1 MIRGDDQVKSLS
13 LYDRTSPLGGM
24 YILFTVNRLQML
36 YFILIMPL
44 YLVHPYMIWAIV
56 VMGIF
61 SQLNLM
67 LLSKWFSSDI
77 SAKGYQG
84 FVQLLGERMVRFF
97 ALIGLIFFIFKITV
111 ITLGYVEIV
120 HQFIFPTMDRNWLVL
135 SIVLISCY
143 VAAQGMEKTIQ
154 FIVTVFL
161 CSVWIIIVY
170 IPFFLPPIAS
180 IHDLYPLIPT
190 DWSSQNW
197 RGLLFIW
204 SSLSGSE
211 YLICLVPW
219 LKPKQQLTKYLTIAN
234 TISVV
239 EYLFLFVASLLFYG
253 SHYLSKNNYPVV
265 NMIRYLQS
273 PVFERIDIILISV
286 HMFHYVFVISIF
298 LLYFYGAIRVILGRL
313 HKQTTRIGYVCSCIT
328 FLGYIIVVNEWF
340 WKAGAQQN
348 TWHELQIWLG
358 AITFLLV
365 PVLLFAIMKVKGR
378 A

>member
-1 MIRGDDQVKSLS
+1 
-13 LYDRTSPLGGM
+13 
-24 YILFTVNRLQML
+24 
-36 YFILIMPL
+36 MPL
-44 YLVHPYMIWAIV
+44 YLVQPYMIWAIV

-84 FVQLLGERMVRFF
+84 FVQLFGERMVRFF

-120 HQFIFPTMDRNWLVL
+120 HQFIFPTMDRNWLIL

-239 EYLFLFVASLLFYG
+239 EYLFLFVASLLFFG

-265 NMIRYLQS
+265 KMIRYLQS
-273 PVFERIDIILISV
+273 PVFERIDILLISV
-286 HMFHYVFVISIF
+286 HMFHFVFVISFF